1 MIITIA
7 GRYGCGAKQIAG
19 KLASDLGYT
28 VFDDEI
34 VTAAYETG
42 EGYLN
47 EDELRYYDDSSAEGS
62 VDELNA
68 DADSGVDDMPY
79 DVLPLDLRLTA
90 AMQGA
95 LNRLADNDNC
105 IFVGKCANY
114 YLRNRKNAI
123 ILFVTDSDK
132 NKIARIMKER
142 SCDASIA
149 KQYAEKTDK
158 KREEFYTYF
167 TGEQW
172 DDARNYDLCI
182 NTGLLGEDG
191 TARLIR
197 ALVNI
202 KEKQL

>member
-1 MIITIA
+1 LIITIA

-68 DADSGVDDMPY
+68 DAGSGVDDMPY